1 MMKKCSSALV
11 ILILA
16 LVICPKAWSCGE
28 YLVAAQV
35 LMKDGVS
42 SLVINP
48 DSKSEINLKVE
59 FNESSKLSPYI
70 GRMIEA
76 EVKIEE
82 KMDFTRGLVASIGT
96 IKVIAPDPLAHHKGT
111 SLKLLKKIDCKK

>member
-1 MMKKCSSALV
+1 MKIRSSLS
-11 ILILA
+11 ILLFLTLA
-16 LVICPKAWSCGE
+16 VCPKAWSCGE
-28 YLVAAQV
+28 YLASAQV
-35 LMKDGVS
+35 IMKDGVS

-48 DSKSEINLKVE
+48 DSKSEINLKVD

-76 EVKIEE
+76 DVKIEE